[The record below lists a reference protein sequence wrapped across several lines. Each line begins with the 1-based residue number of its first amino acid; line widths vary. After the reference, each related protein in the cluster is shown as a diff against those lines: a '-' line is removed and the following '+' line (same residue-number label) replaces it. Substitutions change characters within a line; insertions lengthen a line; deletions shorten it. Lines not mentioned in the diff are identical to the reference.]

1 MRFGLIGTGYWAAT
15 VHGPGIVS
23 HPETELAGIWGRD
36 PAKSESLAAQFGA
49 RPFSDVDELI
59 AAVDAVAFSVPPD
72 VQAELAVRAGSAG
85 RSLLL
90 EKPVA
95 LTVEAADRVVE
106 AARAHTAVF
115 FTRRFDPAVRSWFDT
130 EVDGHAWNGG
140 SVTMLSSIFEPGNP
154 FGESPWRRERG
165 ALWDIGPH
173 ALALLL
179 PTLGPVEQ
187 VTAVRGLGDE
197 VHLGLRHTTGAASSA
212 MLSLTSPAELTETV
226 FWGEAGVARMPEGV
240 DVAAAYAGTI
250 DALLAGDTPFDA
262 AFGREVVRVLASAEE
277 AGAGRRPP
285 PA

>member
-15 VHGPGIVS
+15 VHAPGIVS
-23 HPETELAGIWGRD
+23 HPETELAGVWGRD

-49 RPFSDVDELI
+49 RPYSDVDELI

-85 RSLLL
+85 RALLL

-115 FTRRFDPAVRSWFDT
+115 FTRRFDPAVRSWFET
-130 EVDGHAWNGG
+130 EVDSHEWNGG

-187 VTAVRGLGDE
+187 VTAVRGLRDE

-212 MLSLTSPAELTETV
+212 ILSLTSPAELTETV
-226 FWGEAGVARMPEGV
+226 FWGDAGVTRMPEGV
-240 DVAAAYAGTI
+240 DVAAAYAGAI

-262 AFGREVVRVLASAEE
+262 AFGREVVRVLASAE
-277 AGAGRRPP
+277 ADAT
-285 PA
+285 